1 MRKAFS
7 KPKFLAR
14 VFNIPL
20 SFVYRIRNLLLG
32 IRSVVLDLD
41 PAKVKVYC
49 DETIDQYYALFPWA
63 PMNPTLHMLL
73 AHLPEFLE
81 QVPEGL
87 TLGMFNEEPLEAN
100 HKKIRLFAKTKA
112 SAKTRKLRLTNVFQ
126 RQLDIS
132 NLKILKRLEKYH
144 KKPETVYPRE
154 LLDLQKVIDETEN
167 MDTSQ

>member
-73 AHLPEFLE
+73 AHLPEVLE
-81 QVPEGL
+81 EVPEGT

-132 NLKILKRLEKYH
+132 NLKILQRLEKYH
-144 KKPETVYPRE
+144 KKPENMYPRE